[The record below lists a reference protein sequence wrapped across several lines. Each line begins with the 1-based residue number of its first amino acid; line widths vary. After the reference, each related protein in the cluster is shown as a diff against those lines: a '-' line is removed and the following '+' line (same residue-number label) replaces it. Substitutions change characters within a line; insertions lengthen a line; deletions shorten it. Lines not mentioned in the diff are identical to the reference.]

1 MYASDKNILGFTIE
15 EKTYNKFVP
24 KLGGYPT
31 QIDLSV

>member
-1 MYASDKNILGFTIE
+1 MYETDKNIIGFTIE

-24 KLGGYPT
+24 KHGGYST